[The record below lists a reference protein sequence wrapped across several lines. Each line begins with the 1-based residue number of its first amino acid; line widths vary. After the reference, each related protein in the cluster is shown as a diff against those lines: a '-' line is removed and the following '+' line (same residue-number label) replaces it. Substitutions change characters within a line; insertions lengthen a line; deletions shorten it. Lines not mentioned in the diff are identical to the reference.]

1 MYPSLI
7 ILLRL
12 EYGVHQHRFSPLS
25 AVAKLD
31 GVLLGVALIA
41 LMFICLLIFNHH
53 NTIETLVP
61 LATIVLGFR
70 YVVRYRCLHALLIG
84 YLVSFSGTLRN
95 CCSSR

>member
-1 MYPSLI
+1 MLTHSHY
-7 ILLRL
+7 
-12 EYGVHQHRFSPLS
+12 YS

-41 LMFICLLIFNHH
+41 LSFICLLIFNHH

-70 YVVRYRCLHALLIG
+70 YVVCCHSAGTYLTRLG
-84 YLVSFSGTLRN
+84 YLVSSLGTLHS
-95 CCSSR
+95 CCLSR